1 MSAPRPA
8 PSLPRNEVIL
18 LRSMVVLT
26 IVGVATIAWC
36 IFG

>member
-1 MSAPRPA
+1 MSARRPST
-8 PSLPRNEVIL
+8 SLPRNEVIL

-26 IVGVATIAWC
+26 IAGVATIAWC

>member
-1 MSAPRPA
+1 MSDRRPA
-8 PSLPRNEVIL
+8 PGLPRDEVIL

>member
-1 MSAPRPA
+1 MT
-8 PSLPRNEVIL
+8 PSQLPRNEVIL

-26 IVGVATIAWC
+26 IVGVTTIAWC